1 MRAEP
6 ATATYGRAASRRL
19 PLLLAVLGVLAAVL
33 LVVVTGSRP
42 PGAAAQSGP
51 AAPQRGIWISGAEL
65 RRLPTR
71 GKAWSGLAKAAHE
84 KLGRPNLSRKDD
96 DDDTTTLAAAL
107 ASARTGSVDL
117 RRKAAQGVME
127 AIGTEQGGRTLSLG
141 RGLVAYVVAADL
153 IDLRRLDPAGDAK
166 FRAWLRDVRFERL
179 RPKSRPTL
187 VATHEVAP
195 NNWGTHAGA
204 SRIAADIYL
213 GDRADLA
220 RAAAVFKG
228 YLGDRGAYHGFRF
241 GADLSWQADPSQ
253 PVGVVGAGAVK
264 AGQPLS
270 GALPD
275 DMRRGCP
282 MQIPPCP
289 TGYPWEAMQG
299 AVMQAE
305 LLSRQGYDAWN
316 WGDRALE
323 RAAAYLM
330 DLASRYGAEAW
341 RPSGND
347 VWVAWL
353 LNRRYGMRLPVSSPT
368 RPGRGMGFTDWT
380 EGPGSRCPP
389 QSCAAARGRHRTVIP
404 VAGGPIGM
412 AERSSARSAYADVTG
427 PMIAIAALGPLAV
440 VALVLRRGRRR

>member
-1 MRAEP
+1 MRAEL
-6 ATATYGRAASRRL
+6 ATATYERAAPRRL
-19 PLLLAVLGVLAAVL
+19 PLLLAALGVLAAAVAAL
-33 LVVVTGSRP
+33 S
-42 PGAAAQSGP
+42 GAGP
-51 AAPQRGIWISGAEL
+51 AGAAPQSSRPAPQPGIWISGAEL
-65 RRLPTR
+65 QRLPTR
-71 GKAWSGLAKAAHE
+71 GKAWSGLAEIAHE
-84 KLGRPNLSRKDD
+84 NIGEPNLSRKDD
-96 DDDTTTLAAAL
+96 DDDTVTLAAAL
-107 ASARTGSVDL
+107 ASARTGSADL
-117 RRKAAQGVME
+117 RRKAAKGVMD
-127 AIGTEQGGRTLSLG
+127 AIGTEQGGRTLALG
-141 RGLVAYVVAADL
+141 RGLIAYVVAADL
-153 IDLRRLDPAGDAK
+153 IDLRRLDPAADAR

-213 GDRADLA
+213 GDQADLA

-241 GADLSWQADPSQ
+241 GSDLSWQPDPSR
-253 PVGVVGAGAVK
+253 PVGVVPAGAVK
-264 AGQPLS
+264 EGQSLS

-389 QSCAAARGRHRTVIP
+389 RSCAAPRGERRAVDPVRGGPLGIAPRAAARTVR
-404 VAGGPIGM
+404 V
-412 AERSSARSAYADVTG
+412 SG
-427 PMIAIAALGPLAV
+427 PMIAIAALGPLTLV
-440 VALVLRRGRRR
+440 GLVLRRVLRR

>member
-1 MRAEP
+1 M
-6 ATATYGRAASRRL
+6 
-19 PLLLAVLGVLAAVL
+19 
-33 LVVVTGSRP
+33 
-42 PGAAAQSGP
+42 
-51 AAPQRGIWISGAEL
+51 WISGAEL
-65 RRLPTR
+65 QRLPTR
-71 GKAWSGLAKAAHE
+71 GKAWSGLAKIAHE
-84 KLGRPNLSRKDD
+84 HLGEPNLSRKDD
-96 DDDTTTLAAAL
+96 DDDTVTLAAAL
-107 ASARTGSVDL
+107 ASARTGSADL
-117 RRKAAQGVME
+117 RDKAAKGVTE

-141 RGLVAYVVAADL
+141 RGLVAYIVAADL
-153 IDLRRLDPAGDAK
+153 IDLRRLDPAADAR

-228 YLGDRGAYHGFRF
+228 YLGDRGAYHAFRF
-241 GADLSWQADPSQ
+241 GSDLSWQADPSR
-253 PVGVVGAGAVK
+253 PVGVVHAGANK
-264 AGQPLS
+264 DGRSLS

-282 MQIPPCP
+282 MRTPPCP

-299 AVMQAE
+299 AVIQAE
-305 LLSRQGYDAWN
+305 LLSREGYDAWN

-323 RAAAYLM
+323 RAARYLM
-330 DLASRYGAEAW
+330 GLASRYGEETW

-389 QSCAAARGRHRTVIP
+389 RSCAAPRGERRTVTP
-404 VAGGPIGM
+404 VRGGPLGM
-412 AERSSARSAYADVTG
+412 AERRAARIESVPVTG
-427 PMIAIAALGPLAV
+427 PMIAIAALGPLALV
-440 VALVLRRGRRR
+440 GLVLRRALRR